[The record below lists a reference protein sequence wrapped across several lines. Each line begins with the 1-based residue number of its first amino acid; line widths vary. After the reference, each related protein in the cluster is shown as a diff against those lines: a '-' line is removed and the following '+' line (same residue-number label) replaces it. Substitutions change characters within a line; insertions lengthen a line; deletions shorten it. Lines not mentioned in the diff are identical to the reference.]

1 MAAGSVDELRKKGG
15 KAKPLSLKVSIHR
28 EPLCERATPSP
39 KPSAR

>member
-1 MAAGSVDELRKKGG
+1 MAAGSVDGLRKKGG

-28 EPLCERATPSP
+28 EPLRERATTSP